1 MIHKDDRMI
10 TMRLYDSWNS
20 DRVFQRPDMTTYVCR
35 IRKGQP
41 NSFYTPESQL
51 ELNLKYNG

>member
-20 DRVFQRPDMTTYVCR
+20 DRIFQRPDMTTYVCR
-35 IRKGQP
+35 IRKNQP
-41 NSFYTPESQL
+41 NSFYTPETQL
-51 ELNLKYNG
+51 ELNLCIK